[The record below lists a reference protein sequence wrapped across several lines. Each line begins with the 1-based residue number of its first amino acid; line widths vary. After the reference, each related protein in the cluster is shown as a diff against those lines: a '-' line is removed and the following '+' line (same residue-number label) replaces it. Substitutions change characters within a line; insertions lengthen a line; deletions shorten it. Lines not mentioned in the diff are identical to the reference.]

1 MSGSESSWKRSQ
13 TTETFHRSVITNVR
27 EEEEE
32 GEEEEEEEE
41 EVLVF
46 IFIVTLWIIITAD
59 LTL

>member
-41 EVLVF
+41 YDMFLYLLLLYELSS
-46 IFIVTLWIIITAD
+46 L
-59 LTL
+59 LT